1 MNGVF
6 FRMISPALIALLRC
20 PSCGSKEL
28 VNNDADVTCRVC
40 SVSYPKRNGYI
51 DLMPRGVNYDYVS
64 KYVTEEEQLAEELD
78 YRDLAPAVLAAGV
91 RNRTTVRLL
100 ELNRN
105 DVCLDNACG
114 NGKFAVWNAH
124 LVKTMVGNDPATM
137 FADEAL
143 AKIDITQ
150 ADSRNLPFDDNTFD
164 KAFSLDVLEHF
175 PIDVIDEYL
184 AEQARV
190 LKPGGRFLAMSNT
203 REKSTLQPLVTLSR
217 WIGKQFV
224 KAGVY
229 DFEREKLRKSDHVKA
244 LETWE
249 DVLAAFERA
258 GLKPVKVV
266 FWNSV
271 FTSFVEH
278 VLMKLGEAWAGRN
291 KPSSGKASAVISDG
305 TDREIRARRR
315 LRGSLDRKGGLYY
328 FLMLVTWFMELD
340 IWLFG
345 TLRSGSYFIVVEKP
359 RA

>member
-1 MNGVF
+1 VC
-6 FRMISPALIALLRC
+6 A
-20 PSCGSKEL
+20 
-28 VNNDADVTCRVC
+28 VT
-40 SVSYPKRNGYI
+40 YPKQAGYI

-64 KYVTEEEQLAEELD
+64 KYVTEEEQLSEELD

-100 ELNRN
+100 KLNKN

-137 FADEAL
+137 FADVAL
-143 AKIDITQ
+143 AQIDLTQ
-150 ADSRNLPFDDNTFD
+150 ADSRNLPFDDNVFD

-175 PIDVIDEYL
+175 PIDVIDAYL

-190 LKPGGRFLAMSNT
+190 LKPGGQFLAMSNT
-203 REKSTLQPLVTLSR
+203 REKSSLQPLVSLSR

-278 VLMKLGEAWAGRN
+278 VLMKLGEAWAGRAKQSRTSN
-291 KPSSGKASAVISDG
+291 KNVTISDG

-345 TLRSGSYFIVVEKP
+345 SLRSGSYFIVVEKP